1 MDSREG
7 TAYPGVCGVIASTIA
22 TVVPNDMNLP
32 VHCPVC
38 GNAVTITIDVD
49 IPLKIQQIWVCP
61 KCRARQT
68 ARFDA
73 KIKWVGN
80 RNPPEPPASSGA
92 K

>member
-1 MDSREG
+1 MGTTYPAHYGDS
-7 TAYPGVCGVIASTIA
+7 AITIRP
-22 TVVPNDMNLP
+22 VVPNDMNLP

-80 RNPPEPPASSGA
+80 RFVPPEPPASSGA